1 MTDLIELQK
10 YINIPIVSPDRE
22 LKKRGPIGELNPKTS
37 KVHVRYAFLV
47 SAPCFVAIETSQARA
62 LMSCGPISTLLD
74 QFLYNHTP
82 AFCYYSKVLVLY
94 IN

>member
-47 SAPCFVAIETSQARA
+47 SAPRFVAFETSQTRA
-62 LMSCGPISTLLD
+62 LMSCGPISIRPISI
-74 QFLYNHTP
+74 QPHACF
-82 AFCYYSKVLVLY
+82 FYYSKVLVLY
-94 IN
+94 I